1 MSLKDKVVV
10 IMGASSGIGAA
21 TAKLL
26 ASKGAKLTISARR
39 MNRLEEIQQANV
51 GAEIL
56 PVEADVTKADEV
68 QNVID
73 KTVEKYGR
81 VDVLFNNAGIMPVNN
96 LDQVA
101 RDEWNNML
109 DINVKGVLNGI
120 ASALPIMKKQ
130 KSGHV
135 ITTSSVLGYEVLPG
149 YAAYS
154 GTKYAVRAIMEGLR
168 QEEHANNIKT
178 TVIAPGSVKTELF
191 NSINNEAVRDGL
203 KSAMKQPGA
212 EMMAM
217 EPEEIASAV
226 AFVID
231 TPANMAVNEM
241 VIRPTGQEV

>member
-26 ASKGAKLTISARR
+26 ASEGAKVTSAARR
-39 MNRLEEIQQANV
+39 MNRLEEIKKDNPD
-51 GAEIL
+51 GDIL
-56 PVEADVTKADEV
+56 AVEADVTKADEV

-73 KTVEKYGR
+73 ETVTEYGR
-81 VDVLFNNAGIMPVNN
+81 VDALFNNAGIMPVNN
-96 LDQVA
+96 LDQIA
-101 RDEWNNML
+101 RDEWQNMM

-120 ASALPIMKKQ
+120 AAALPIMKKQ

-149 YAAYS
+149 YVAYS

-168 QEEHANNIKT
+168 QEEHQNNIKAT
-178 TVIAPGSVKTELF
+178 IIAPGSVKTELF
-191 NSINNEAVRDGL
+191 NSINNDEVRNGL
-203 KSAMKQPGA
+203 KGAMKQPGS
-212 EMMAM
+212 EMMALQ
-217 EPEEIASAV
+217 PEEIAQAV

>member
-21 TAKLL
+21 TVRLL
-26 ASKGAKLTISARR
+26 ASKGAKLSIAARR
-39 MNRLEEIQQANV
+39 LDRLEEIQKQNPD
-51 GAEIL
+51 AEIKAFK
-56 PVEADVTKADEV
+56 ADVTKSDEV
-68 QNVID
+68 EKVIAY
-73 KTVEKYGR
+73 TVAAYGR

-96 LDQVA
+96 LDQLA
-101 RDEWNNML
+101 HNEWQNML

-120 ASALPIMKKQ
+120 AAALPVMKKQ
-130 KSGHV
+130 KSGHI

-178 TVIAPGSVKTELF
+178 TIIAPGSVNTELF
-191 NSINNEAVRDGL
+191 KSINNKEVREGL
-203 KSAMKQPGA
+203 ESAMKQPGA
-212 EMMAM
+212 EMMALQ
-217 EPEEIASAV
+217 PEEIAQAV

>member
-21 TAKLL
+21 TANLL
-26 ASKGAKLTISARR
+26 AKQGAKLSIAARR
-39 MNRLEEIQQANV
+39 LNRLEEIKQQNT
-51 GAEIL
+51 GAEIKTF
-56 PVEADVTKADEV
+56 EADVTKADEV
-68 QNVID
+68 QKVID
-73 KTVEKYGR
+73 GTVAAYGR
-81 VDVLFNNAGIMPVNN
+81 IDVLFNNAGIMPVNN
-96 LDQVA
+96 LDQLA
-101 RDEWNNML
+101 HDEWQYML

-120 ASALPIMKKQ
+120 AAALPVMKQQ

-178 TVIAPGSVKTELF
+178 TIIAPGSVKTELF
-191 NSINNEAVRDGL
+191 NSINNKEVREGL
-203 KSAMKQPGA
+203 VDAMKQPGA
-212 EMMAM
+212 EMMALQ
-217 EPEEIASAV
+217 PEEIAQAV
-226 AFVID
+226 AFAID

>member
-21 TAKLL
+21 TVNLL
-26 ASKGAKLTISARR
+26 ASKGAKLSIAARR
-39 MNRLEEIQQANV
+39 LDRLEEIKKQNPD
-51 GAEIL
+51 AEIKAFK
-56 PVEADVTKADEV
+56 ADVTKAEE
-68 QNVID
+68 
-73 KTVEKYGR
+73 VEKVIADTVAEYGR

-96 LDQVA
+96 LDQLA
-101 RDEWNNML
+101 HDEWQNML

-120 ASALPIMKKQ
+120 AAALPVMKKQ
-130 KSGHV
+130 KSGHI

-178 TVIAPGSVKTELF
+178 TIIAPGSVRTELF
-191 NSINNEAVRDGL
+191 NSINNKEVREGL
-203 KSAMKQPGA
+203 ESAMKQPGS
-212 EMMAM
+212 EMMALQ
-217 EPEEIASAV
+217 PEEIAQAV
-226 AFVID
+226 AFAID

>member
-10 IMGASSGIGAA
+10 IMGASSGIGEA
-21 TAKLL
+21 TANLL
-26 ASKGAKLTISARR
+26 AQKGAKLTIAARR
-39 MNRLEEIQQANV
+39 MSRLEEIAKNND

-56 PVEADVTKADEV
+56 PVEADVSKADEV

-96 LDQVA
+96 LDQIA
-101 RDEWNNML
+101 RDEWQNIA

-120 ASALPIMKKQ
+120 ASALPIMKQQ

-154 GTKYAVRAIMEGLR
+154 GSKYAVRAIMEGLR

-178 TVIAPGSVKTELF
+178 TVIAPGTVQTELF
-191 NSINNEAVRDGL
+191 NSINNQEIKEQLESMSD
-203 KSAMKQPGA
+203 MPGA
-212 EMMAM
+212 DMQAM
-217 EPEEIASAV
+217 QPEEIAQAV

>member
-26 ASKGAKLTISARR
+26 ASEGAKVAIAARR
-39 MNRLEEIQQANV
+39 MNRLEEIKKDNPA
-51 GAEIL
+51 GDIL
-56 PVEADVTKADEV
+56 AVEADVTKADNV

-73 KTVEKYGR
+73 KTVAEYGR

-96 LDQVA
+96 LDQIA
-101 RDEWNNML
+101 RDEWQNMM

-120 ASALPIMKKQ
+120 AAALPIMKKQ

-168 QEEHANNIKT
+168 QEEHQNNIKT
-178 TVIAPGSVKTELF
+178 TIIAPGSVKTELF
-191 NSINNEAVRDGL
+191 DSINNDEVRNGL
-203 KSAMKQPGA
+203 KEAMKQPSSG
-212 EMMAM
+212 MMALQ
-217 EPEEIASAV
+217 PEEIAQAV

>member
-1 MSLKDKVVV
+1 MSIKDKVVV
-10 IMGASSGIGAA
+10 IMGASSGIGEA
-21 TAKLL
+21 TANLL
-26 ASKGAKLTISARR
+26 AQKGAKLTIAARR
-39 MNRLEEIQQANV
+39 MNRLEEIVQHNV

-56 PVEADVTKADEV
+56 PVEADVSKADEV

-81 VDVLFNNAGIMPVNN
+81 VDVMFNNAGIMPVNN
-96 LDQVA
+96 LAEIA
-101 RDEWNNML
+101 RDEWQNIA

-120 ASALPIMKKQ
+120 ASVLPVMKKQ

-154 GTKYAVRAIMEGLR
+154 GSKYAVRAIMEGLR
-168 QEEHANNIKT
+168 QEERGNNIKT
-178 TVIAPGSVKTELF
+178 TVIAPGTVQTELF
-191 NSINNEAVRDGL
+191 NSINNQEIKEQLESMSD
-203 KSAMKQPGA
+203 MPGA
-212 EMMAM
+212 DMQAM
-217 EPEEIASAV
+217 QPEEIAQAV

>member
-56 PVEADVTKADEV
+56 PVEADVTKPDEV

-73 KTVEKYGR
+73 QTVKKYGR

-120 ASALPIMKKQ
+120 AAALPIMKKQ

-191 NSINNEAVRDGL
+191 NSINNEEVRNGL
-203 KSAMKQPGA
+203 KTAMKQPGA

-217 EPEEIASAV
+217 QPEEIASAV

>member
-21 TAKLL
+21 TANLL
-26 ASKGAKLTISARR
+26 AKQGAKLSIVARR
-39 MNRLEEIQQANV
+39 FDRLEEIKKQNPD
-51 GAEIL
+51 AEIKAFK
-56 PVEADVTKADEV
+56 ADVTQSDEV
-68 QNVID
+68 EKVIAY
-73 KTVEKYGR
+73 TVASYGHI
-81 VDVLFNNAGIMPVNN
+81 DVLFNNAGIMPVNN

-101 RDEWNNML
+101 HDEWQNML

-120 ASALPIMKKQ
+120 AAALPVMKKQ
-130 KSGHV
+130 KHGHI

-178 TVIAPGSVKTELF
+178 TIIAPGSVKTELF
-191 NSINNEAVRDGL
+191 NSINNKEVREGL
-203 KSAMKQPGA
+203 VDAMKQPGS
-212 EMMAM
+212 EMMALQ
-217 EPEEIASAV
+217 PEEIAQAV

>member
-21 TAKLL
+21 TASLL
-26 ASKGAKLTISARR
+26 ASQGAKVSIAARR
-39 MNRLEEIQQANV
+39 LDRLEEIKEINPD
-51 GAEIL
+51 AEIKAFA
-56 PVEADVTKADEV
+56 ADVTNAGEV
-68 QNVID
+68 QKVID
-73 KTVEKYGR
+73 QTVSAFGR

-96 LDQVA
+96 LDQIA
-101 RDEWNNML
+101 RDEWQNML

-120 ASALPIMKKQ
+120 AAALPIMKNQ
-130 KSGHV
+130 RSGHI

-168 QEEHANNIKT
+168 QEEHKNNIKT
-178 TVIAPGSVKTELF
+178 TIIAPGSVKTELF
-191 NSINNEAVRDGL
+191 DSINNDEIRNNL
-203 KSAMKQPGA
+203 KESMKQPGS
-212 EMMAM
+212 EMMALQ
-217 EPEEIASAV
+217 PDEIAQVV

>member
-81 VDVLFNNAGIMPVNN
+81 IDVLFNNAGIMPVNN

>member
-1 MSLKDKVVV
+1 MLDKVVI

-26 ASKGAKLTISARR
+26 ADQGAKVTIAARR
-39 MNRLEEIQQANV
+39 MARLTDIQAANPNSD
-51 GAEIL
+51 IL
-56 PVEADVTKADEV
+56 AVAADVTKMADV

-73 KTVEKYGR
+73 QTVAKFGR

-96 LDQVA
+96 LDQRA
-101 RDEWNNML
+101 HEEWQNMM

-120 ASALPIMKKQ
+120 AAVLPTMKQQ

-168 QEEHANNIKT
+168 QEEHKNNIKT

-191 NSINNEAVRDGL
+191 DSINNDAVRNGL
-203 KSAMKQPGA
+203 KTAMEQPGS
-212 EMMAM
+212 EMMGL
-217 EPEEIASAV
+217 EPEEIAQAV

-231 TPANMAVNEM
+231 TPKNMAVNEM

>member
-21 TAKLL
+21 TANLL
-26 ASKGAKLTISARR
+26 AKQGAKLSIVARR
-39 MNRLEEIQQANV
+39 FDRLEEIKKQNPD
-51 GAEIL
+51 AEIKAFK
-56 PVEADVTKADEV
+56 ADVTKADEV
-68 QNVID
+68 EKVIAY
-73 KTVEKYGR
+73 TVASYGR
-81 VDVLFNNAGIMPVNN
+81 IDVLFNNAGIMPVNN
-96 LDQVA
+96 LDQLA
-101 RDEWNNML
+101 HDEWQNML

-120 ASALPIMKKQ
+120 AAALPVMKKQ
-130 KSGHV
+130 KSGHI

-178 TVIAPGSVKTELF
+178 TIIAPGSVKTELF
-191 NSINNEAVRDGL
+191 NSINNKEVREGL
-203 KSAMKQPGA
+203 VDAMKQPGS
-212 EMMAM
+212 EMMALQ
-217 EPEEIASAV
+217 PEEIAQAV
-226 AFVID
+226 SFVID